1 MSIVVFG
8 SINMDLTTYVPR
20 LPQPGETLRGSSY
33 ITVPG
38 GKGDNQA
45 VAAARLGAQV
55 KFIGRVGDDGFGRE
69 VLKIVTAENVD
80 TSLVQVDPVHGTGLA
95 VISVDENAENSI
107 IIISGANIALDHS
120 DIEKARSALKS
131 AQVLLVQLE
140 VNVEAALLVVK
151 IAHELGVKVVFDPAP
166 AQALP
171 AEVYRQMNVITPNET
186 ETEVLLGFR
195 PTDEASAL
203 QAADEFLKRG
213 VGTAVIKLGSQGVY
227 YKNFEDSG
235 FVAPFKVNAID
246 SVAAGDAFNGGLAV
260 ALSEGKSMAEA
271 VRWGAAA
278 GALATTRQG
287 AMPSMPY
294 RMELLKLLDEQ
305 E

>member
-1 MSIVVFG
+1 MNIVVFG
-8 SINMDLTTYVPR
+8 SINMDLTAYVPR
-20 LPQPGETLRGSSY
+20 LPRLGETLQGSSY

-55 KFIGRVGDDGFGRE
+55 QFIGRVGDDTFGRK
-69 VLKIVTAENVD
+69 VLEIVTAENVD
-80 TSLVQVDPVHGTGLA
+80 TRLVQLDPAHGTGLA
-95 VISVDENAENSI
+95 VITVDENADNSI
-107 IIISGANIALDHS
+107 IIISGANFAFDHS
-120 DIEKARSALKS
+120 DIEKARLALKN

-140 VNVEAALLVVK
+140 VNLEAVLQVVK
-151 IAHELGVKVVFDPAP
+151 IAHDLGVKVIFDPAP

-171 AEVYRQMNVITPNET
+171 AESFRRMDVITPNEI
-186 ETEVLLGFR
+186 ETDMLIGIR

-203 QAADEFLKRG
+203 RAADEFLRRG
-213 VGTAVIKLGSQGVY
+213 VGTAVIKLGSHGVY
-227 YKNFEDSG
+227 YKNAQESG
-235 FVAPFKVNAID
+235 FVPPFHVKSID

-260 ALSEGKSMAEA
+260 ALSEGQSMPEA
-271 VRWGAAA
+271 VRWGAGA

-294 RMELLKLLDEQ
+294 RSELLKLLEA
-305 E
+305 

>member
-1 MSIVVFG
+1 MNIVVFG

-20 LPQPGETLRGSSY
+20 LPRPGETLRGSSY

-69 VLKIVTAENVD
+69 VLKIVTSENVD

-120 DIEKARSALKS
+120 DIEKARSALRN

-140 VNVEAALLVVK
+140 VNLEAALKVVK

-166 AQALP
+166 AQVLP
-171 AEVYRQMNVITPNET
+171 AEVYRLMSVITPNET
-186 ETEVLLGFR
+186 ETEVLLDFR
-195 PTDEASAL
+195 PADEASAL
-203 QAADEFLKRG
+203 HAADEFLKRG

-227 YKNFEDSG
+227 YKNSQDSG

-260 ALSEGKSMAEA
+260 ALSEGKSIAEA

-278 GALATTRQG
+278 GALATTRLG

-294 RMELLKLLDEQ
+294 RAELLKLLEEQ

>member
-55 KFIGRVGDDGFGRE
+55 KFIGRVGNDGFGRE
-69 VLKIVTAENVD
+69 VLKIVSSENVD
-80 TSLVQVDPVHGTGLA
+80 TNLVQVDPLQGTGLA

-107 IIISGANIALDHS
+107 IIVSGANLTLNQS
-120 DIEKARSALKS
+120 DIANASLALQS

-140 VNVEAALLVVK
+140 INMDATLQVVQ
-151 IAHELGVKVVFDPAP
+151 IAHDLGVTVVFDPAP
-166 AQALP
+166 AQILP
-171 AEVYRQMNVITPNET
+171 AETYPRLDVITPNEI

-195 PTDEASAL
+195 PKDKTSAL
-203 QAADEFLKRG
+203 QAADELNPARG
-213 VGTAVIKLGSQGVY
+213 WNCC
-227 YKNFEDSG
+227 YKNG
-235 FVAPFKVNAID
+235 CAG
-246 SVAAGDAFNGGLAV
+246 SVLLRIPRNPV
-260 ALSEGKSMAEA
+260 LSHHS
-271 VRWGAAA
+271 R
-278 GALATTRQG
+278 
-287 AMPSMPY
+287 
-294 RMELLKLLDEQ
+294 
-305 E
+305 

>member
-55 KFIGRVGDDGFGRE
+55 KFIGRVGNDGFGRE
-69 VLKIVTAENVD
+69 VLKIVSSENVD
-80 TSLVQVDPVHGTGLA
+80 TSLVQVDPSQGTGLA
-95 VISVDENAENSI
+95 VISVDEHAENSI
-107 IIISGANIALDHS
+107 IIVSGANLTLDQS
-120 DIEKARSALKS
+120 DIANASLALQS

-140 VNVEAALLVVK
+140 INTDATLQVVQ
-151 IAHELGVKVVFDPAP
+151 IAHDLGVTVVFDPAP
-166 AQALP
+166 AQILP
-171 AEVYRQMNVITPNET
+171 AETFPRLDVITPNET

-195 PTDEASAL
+195 PKDKTSAL
-203 QAADEFLKRG
+203 QAADEFIQRG
-213 VGTAVIKLGSQGVY
+213 VGTAVIKMGAQGVY
-227 YKNFEDSG
+227 FKNSKQSG
-235 FVAPFKVNAID
+235 FIPPFKVNSID

-260 ALSEGKSMAEA
+260 ALSEGKSLPEA

-278 GALATTRQG
+278 GALATTLKG
-287 AMPSMPY
+287 AMPSMPH
-294 RMELLKLLDEQ
+294 REELLKLLEDQ
-305 E
+305 